1 MTMNSDRIRQKREM
15 EQKTVEMMIA
25 IYCRGKHQS
34 AGMQLC
40 PECRKLLMYA
50 KQRSERCPFM
60 EKKTF
65 CSNCRV
71 HCYRPEMREK
81 IREVMRYS
89 GPRMLLYRPDL
100 ALWHVISSVREKKK
114 NGE

>member
-1 MTMNSDRIRQKREM
+1 MNPERISRKREK
-15 EQKTVEMMIA
+15 EQKTAETMIR
-25 IYCRGKHQS
+25 IYCKGKHRN
-34 AGMQLC
+34 MEPELC
-40 PECRKLLMYA
+40 SECRELLEYVRL
-50 KQRSERCPFM
+50 RSERCPFM

-71 HCYRPEMREK
+71 HCYRPEMRNR

-89 GPRMLLYRPDL
+89 GPRMLFHRPDL
-100 ALWHVISSVREKKK
+100 ALWHVISNTREKRK